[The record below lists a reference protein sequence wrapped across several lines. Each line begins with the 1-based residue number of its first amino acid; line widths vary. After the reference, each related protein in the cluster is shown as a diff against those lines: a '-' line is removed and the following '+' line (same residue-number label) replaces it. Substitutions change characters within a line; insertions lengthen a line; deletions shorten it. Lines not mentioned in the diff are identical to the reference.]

1 MIYTLIAVSLLCLFI
16 GWEALKLRTYV
27 KKYEVIVKGSQQIL
41 TYLSKTQGG
50 INKDYIIKRVTE
62 INERAK
68 NVR

>member
-1 MIYTLIAVSLLCLFI
+1 MKYALIVVSLLCLFI
-16 GWEALKLRTYV
+16 GWEALKLRMCV